1 MSISSV
7 DSANTEALQQAIQ
20 AKAEQTANPANAAS
34 QLNAFQLQLQQS
46 QAQQSSGQ
54 SPGHGHHHHGHHH
67 AQSAAAGSTSATAS
81 SSTAASNSQP
91 SLLSMMNAIPD
102 DLSKLGD

>member
-7 DSANTEALQQAIQ
+7 DSANSEALQQAIQ
-20 AKAEQTANPANAAS
+20 AKAEQTTNSTDAAA

-46 QAQQSSGQ
+46 QAQQASGQ
-54 SPGHGHHHHGHHH
+54 SPGQGHHHHGGHHH
-67 AQSAAAGSTSATAS
+67 AQGAAPGSTSATAS
-81 SSTAASNSQP
+81 SSTASNSQP

-102 DLSKLGD
+102 DLSKLAE